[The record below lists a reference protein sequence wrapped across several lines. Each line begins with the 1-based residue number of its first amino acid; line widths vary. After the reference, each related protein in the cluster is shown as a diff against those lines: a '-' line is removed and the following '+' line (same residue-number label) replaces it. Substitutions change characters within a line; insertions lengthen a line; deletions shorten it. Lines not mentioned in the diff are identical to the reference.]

1 MEILLEE
8 EHEYDTQGRNDQE
21 DFFKTG
27 VYLTEKPD
35 MTYSEANSAL
45 SSRPNNFNMRS
56 SVSKAWKKRYTQ
68 DASASKALPSI
79 YSKEKERGGGG
90 LIYPRAPYK
99 LLEILRS
106 PKQNISNFNDKLL
119 HNNRVFSHFLDRKN
133 GDPKSNSLNFVPNN

>member
-8 EHEYDTQGRNDQE
+8 EHEENLASNNKE

-27 VYLTEKPD
+27 VYMTETEQHGDASPFD
-35 MTYSEANSAL
+35 QNSVY
-45 SSRPNNFNMRS
+45 SSRKNNFNMQS
-56 SVSKAWKKRYTQ
+56 NVSKAWKKRYTQ
-68 DASASKALPSI
+68 DHTNSKGLPYI

-106 PKQNISNFNDKLL
+106 PKQ
-119 HNNRVFSHFLDRKN
+119 
-133 GDPKSNSLNFVPNN
+133 